1 MKKIL
6 LIGNANNESYRLAK
20 YLEYMNISTTIILI
34 TKGSLDDPGVFK
46 NLFSKDR
53 LISYLD
59 WRNYSE
65 EDIIV
70 NFVYFK
76 RMIQKF
82 AKDFDLIIG
91 NQHGIALL
99 SNLDKPIIILNTGSD
114 LTYYCN
120 ENFVDLRTYS
130 WELQAKSSQKGA
142 GIISAYK
149 NFRANQISTFKE
161 SVGIITYPIGLSNSI
176 DSTLRQIGCENSKRF
191 SLITGTNLMK
201 IHGTNKKSR
210 LQLSNFRKKIFVGSR
225 LINSD
230 SAPSDLDDKGS
241 NLLYSYIEQILHLKI
256 NLEFT
261 FFNKGDLAP
270 NFFKLIQSSRS
281 HITFKFYNELR
292 YNQYIKLLLKSD
304 LIIDSLGKAFP
315 ARVSH
320 DALSNLKLV
329 LCNISKENQ
338 LYRYGN
344 ANLNFIGADN
354 IDDFIHIISNLNR
367 IKDEQTTQ
375 GLNAEQVSYIFDPIR
390 QVDLILSSI

>member
-20 YLEYMNISTTIILI
+20 YLEYMNISTTIILL

-46 NLFSKDR
+46 NLFSKNR

-59 WRNYSE
+59 WRNYDE

-70 NFVYFK
+70 NFIHFK
-76 RMIQKF
+76 QMIQKW

-99 SNLDKPIIILNTGSD
+99 SNLDKPVIILNTGSD

-120 ENFVDLRTYS
+120 ENFIDVRTS
-130 WELQAKSSQKGA
+130 TWSNSFKSSPEGLDR
-142 GIISAYK
+142 ISAYK
-149 NFRANQISTFKE
+149 SFRSNQISTFKE
-161 SVGIITYPIGLSNSI
+161 SFGIITLPVGLSAST

-201 IHGTNKKSR
+201 IHGTNNRSR
-210 LQLSNFRKKIFVGSR
+210 LPLSHFRKRIFVGSR
-225 LINSD
+225 LVNSD
-230 SAPSDLDDKGS
+230 SAHSDLDDKGS
-241 NLLYSYIEQILHLKI
+241 NILYSFIEQILHLKL
-256 NLEFT
+256 NLEFN
-261 FFNKGDLAP
+261 FFNKGNLAP
-270 NFFKLIQSSRS
+270 TFFKMIQGSRS
-281 HITFKFYNELR
+281 HISFKLHNELR
-292 YNQYIKLLLKSD
+292 YDQYVKLLLKSD
-304 LIIDSLGKAFP
+304 LIIDSLGKSVP

-338 LYRYGN
+338 IYRYGN

-354 IDDFIHIISNLNR
+354 IDDFVHIISNLNR
-367 IKDEQTTQ
+367 IKDEKTTQ